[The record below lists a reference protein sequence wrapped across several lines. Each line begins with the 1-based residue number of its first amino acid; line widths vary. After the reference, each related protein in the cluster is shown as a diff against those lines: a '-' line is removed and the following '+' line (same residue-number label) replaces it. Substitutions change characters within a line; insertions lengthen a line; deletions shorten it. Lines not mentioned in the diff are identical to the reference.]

1 MEGVVPWIVFRKIE
15 VVPIESPETVV
26 AARQSRIVERSGEGG
41 NGDIRGHGVLFVRYF
56 SLFFAFSFF
65 ITADIEEQ
73 KTFEKHG
80 FTGILLK
87 PLTIDK
93 LAGFFN

>member
-41 NGDIRGHGVLFVRYF
+41 NGDICGHGVLFVRYF
-56 SLFFAFSFF
+56 FVIFRFFLFYF
-65 ITADIEEQ
+65 
-73 KTFEKHG
+73 G
-80 FTGILLK
+80 M
-87 PLTIDK
+87 
-93 LAGFFN
+93 